1 MKHNMSSNGHG
12 VDGNNGNDGDGN
24 VGTQGWRRGEGGK
37 KQLPYD
43 PFQMRDNTNSTTAT
57 GALLH
62 LIKSS
67 LGSGVLAMPNAFKNG
82 GLIFGLFGTAA
93 IGALCAHCIYL
104 LVLCSQSL
112 ARRTRRPAL
121 GFADTAYAAFKT
133 GPPQFRGWASF
144 ARGFV
149 NAALFCTYYFGN
161 CVYIVLVSASFKQVA
176 DNHMPLE
183 WQFSIR
189 TWILGL
195 ALPILPLGI
204 IRSLRVLVPFSAV
217 ATTFILV
224 GLGCS
229 MAWVVIGVSPFA
241 SKEAVLAAV
250 PLPDMASRPW
260 VGTLAHMPL
269 FFATVVF
276 AMEGIGTVLPIEN
289 SMRHPEHFLRAR
301 PCGVLNAAMTLVVF
315 LYSTAGFLGYLRFGN
330 TTEGSITLN
339 LPNDLFAE
347 TVKIMVTLS
356 ILFSYGLQFC
366 VPSEIVWAHLRPW
379 IQKRKRDGKYSIP
392 TIDKGASNVAVSTI
406 AGSIVTMT
414 TVTSTINHTT
424 NDEKKQT
431 ELELDEEEKFIY
443 WEYYVMRALMI
454 LGTFGIAAIVPNL
467 APIISLFGAVFFSI
481 LGLLCPAVIH
491 LVAFWEYNNDNGE
504 NYEDSDSENDL
515 RFDGVDNYVMFDD
528 MSVECGNNTQRKQ
541 QKKMSSDE
549 LGTRKKGL
557 SRLTAT
563 KDVAIALLALFA
575 MVSGAYASLV
585 DIFNSYGSSS
595 KEESINSTIATIITT
610 TIGPGPESAFL
621 LTK

>member
-1 MKHNMSSNGHG
+1 MKHILSSKSRG
-12 VDGNNGNDGDGN
+12 VANNNGNDGDGN
-24 VGTQGWRRGEGGK
+24 VGTQGWRHDKGEK

-43 PFQMRDNTNSTTAT
+43 PFQMRDSSNTTTAT

-104 LVLCSQSL
+104 LVLCSQTL

-121 GFADTAYAAFKT
+121 GFADTAYLAFKT
-133 GPPQFRGWASF
+133 GPRRIRAWASF
-144 ARGFV
+144 AKGFV

-161 CVYIVLVSASFKQVA
+161 CVYVILISASFKQVA
-176 DNHMPLE
+176 DNHTPEE
-183 WQFSIR
+183 WHFSIR

-204 IRSLRVLVPFSAV
+204 IRTLRVLVPFSAV

-229 MAWVVIGVSPFA
+229 MVWVVVGVSPFS

-260 VGTLAHMPL
+260 VGTIAHMPL

-315 LYSTAGFLGYLRFGN
+315 LYSIAGFLGYLRFGN
-330 TTEGSITLN
+330 DTEGSITLN

-347 TVKIMVTLS
+347 AVKMMVTLS

-366 VPSEIVWAHLRPW
+366 VPSEIVWARLGPW
-379 IQKRKRDGKYSIP
+379 LHKRKSDAKYSTP
-392 TIDKGASNVAVSTI
+392 TIDKETSTVSTI
-406 AGSIVTMT
+406 VGTIVTMT
-414 TVTSTINHTT
+414 TVTSTVNHTT
-424 NDEKKQT
+424 NNEKKQT
-431 ELELDEEEKFIY
+431 EEELDEPEKY
-443 WEYYVMRALMI
+443 MDWEYYVMRALMI

-481 LGLLCPAVIH
+481 LGLLCPAAIH
-491 LVAFWEYNNDNGE
+491 LIVFWNHNNDNSE
-504 NYEDSDSENDL
+504 HNEDSDSENDL
-515 RFDGVDNYVMFDD
+515 RFDGVDNYAMFDD
-528 MSVECGNNTQRKQ
+528 MSIECGSVTQGQQ
-541 QKKMSSDE
+541 QKRMSSDP
-549 LGTRKKGL
+549 LGTRKKAMN
-557 SRLTAT
+557 RLTAA
-563 KDVAIALLALFA
+563 KDVAIILLALFA

-585 DIFNSYGSSS
+585 DIFQSYKVSGEVHSV
-595 KEESINSTIATIITT
+595 NSTIVMITT

-621 LTK
+621 LTKEIH

>member
-1 MKHNMSSNGHG
+1 MKHTVNSKGRGAN
-12 VDGNNGNDGDGN
+12 GNNGNDGDGN
-24 VGTQGWRRGEGGK
+24 VGTQGWRHVKGGE

-43 PFQMRDNTNSTTAT
+43 PFQMRDNSNSTTAT

-104 LVLCSQSL
+104 LVLCSQTL

-121 GFADTAYAAFKT
+121 GFADTAYLAFKT
-133 GPPQFRGWASF
+133 GPHRFRAWASF
-144 ARGFV
+144 AKGFV

-161 CVYIVLVSASFKQVA
+161 CVYVILVSASFKQVA
-176 DNHMPLE
+176 DNHTPEE
-183 WQFSIR
+183 WHFSIR

-229 MAWVVIGVSPFA
+229 MVWVVVGVSPFS

-260 VGTLAHMPL
+260 VGTIAHMPL

-315 LYSTAGFLGYLRFGN
+315 LYSIAGFLGYLRFGN

-347 TVKIMVTLS
+347 AVKIMVTLS

-366 VPSEIVWAHLRPW
+366 VPSEIVWSRLGPW
-379 IQKRKRDGKYSIP
+379 LHKRKLDAKYCTP
-392 TIDKGASNVAVSTI
+392 TTDKETSTVSAI
-406 AGSIVTMT
+406 AGTIVTMT
-414 TVTSTINHTT
+414 TVTSTMNHST
-424 NDEKKQT
+424 NNEKKQT
-431 ELELDEEEKFIY
+431 EEELDEQEKFVD

-481 LGLLCPAVIH
+481 LGLLCPAAIH
-491 LVAFWEYNNDNGE
+491 LVVFWNHFNDNGDH
-504 NYEDSDSENDL
+504 NEDSDSENDL
-515 RFDGVDNYVMFDD
+515 RFDGVDNYAMFDD
-528 MSVECGNNTQRKQ
+528 MSIECGGITQRQ
-541 QKKMSSDE
+541 QERRMSSDE
-549 LGTRKKGL
+549 LGTRKKGM
-557 SRLTAT
+557 SRLTAA
-563 KDVAIALLALFA
+563 KDVAIILLALFA

-585 DIFNSYGSSS
+585 DIFHSYGSSD
-595 KEESINSTIATIITT
+595 KVNSTIAMITT
-610 TIGPGPESAFL
+610 TIGPGPETAY
-621 LTK
+621 LTKEMN